1 MECVLARDMKQALLA
16 LALLAN
22 SCGSADEV
30 ATTNEGSIGIS
41 AEPVSTIRRGANLFV
56 VTVRTVEPITT
67 VDATVWMP
75 SMGHGAPSDPR
86 VVTEQPTKFRLE
98 DVVFTMPG
106 TWELRV
112 QVSSAHG
119 KGERVFRYEVP

>member
-1 MECVLARDMKQALLA
+1 MKHAMLA
-16 LALLAN
+16 LALLAT

-30 ATTNEGSIGIS
+30 STTNEGSIAIS
-41 AEPVSTIRRGANLFV
+41 AEPVSTIRRGANLFM
-56 VTVRTVEPITT
+56 VTVQTVEPVTT
-67 VDATVWMP
+67 VDATVFMP
-75 SMGHGAPSDPR
+75 SMGHGSPSDPR

-98 DVVFTMPG
+98 NVVFTMPG